1 MQPVTEVQEAII
13 QWDQDIR
20 NETYGKKYL
29 SKWVS
34 NFYVFTFAIVADCQ
48 TGVQEKIEREK
59 YTLHKHY
66 LEKRQIII
74 FYNLS
79 LFFPLNQ
86 IVELGLRENLRKRK
100 NWEKPP

>member
-1 MQPVTEVQEAII
+1 M
-13 QWDQDIR
+13 
-20 NETYGKKYL
+20 
-29 SKWVS
+29 S

-79 LFFPLNQ
+79 LFFSIKSDCWIGAQRKFEKEKKFRETPLILLN
-86 IVELGLRENLRKRK
+86 VFLGLYISKV
-100 NWEKPP
+100 